1 MIKTAL
7 RTLFQIINS
16 PLVQR
21 RQRLLSEMPRVDL
34 TNQHTGNGRLLATR
48 FEMLDLMPR
57 NATVAEIGVA
67 DGDFSAE
74 ILKRCNPRTL
84 FLIDLWSSDRYRDGK
99 GIVKDRFREQ
109 IESGQVI
116 LQPGYSTEILK
127 DFNQET
133 FDWVYIDT
141 DHTYSTTA
149 QELLLAEWV
158 VKNDGKILG
167 HDFCTASAGRGVV
180 YGVVQAV
187 NEFCVAREWGFD
199 YIALDSEGHFS
210 FCLSRSAFHGIARPN
225 SIDHTPQ

>member
-1 MIKTAL
+1 MIKSIL
-7 RTLFQIINS
+7 RKLFNIINA
-16 PLVQR
+16 PLVKR

-34 TNQHTGNGRLLATR
+34 TKQHTSHGRLLATR
-48 FEMLDLMPR
+48 FEMLDLMPK

-74 ILKRCNPRTL
+74 ILKRCNPKTL

-99 GIVKDRFREQ
+99 DVVKNRFRTH
-109 IESGQVI
+109 IGSGQVV
-116 LQPGYSTEILK
+116 LRPGYSTEVLQ
-127 DFNQET
+127 DFNQEA

-149 QELLLAEWV
+149 QELLLAERV
-158 VKNDGKILG
+158 VKNGGKILG

-199 YIALDSEGHFS
+199 YVALDSEGHFS
-210 FCLSRSAFHGIARPN
+210 FCLSRSAFDGGARPN
-225 SIDHTPQ
+225 STDHAPL